1 MSQYLGWDMKLLI
14 FVYKNNCGI
23 HNWIGW
29 GYYYYTT
36 TSGHAANLL
45 KLKFTCGFSA
55 HKVVCFHK
63 KGGKVCFVGAARS
76 RLSQLRLKL
85 LPLSGITFVSRPVNG
100 SSKFGTS
107 GDLSMVFVMMGFVLG
122 FEVFVFMDCQWGYV
136 SWIPSGEEVGGSRGV
151 ELCLFIFVVGPC
163 DVYSKYFLSFPEV
176 RFFVRGGPG
185 FFVGCVIDVVTTSP
199 PGSISMA

>member
-14 FVYKNNCGI
+14 FAHKNNCGVQ
-23 HNWIGW
+23 NWIGW

-85 LPLSGITFVSRPVNG
+85 LPLSGITLVSRPVKG
-100 SSKFGTS
+100 FSGFGV
-107 GDLSMVFVMMGFVLG
+107 GDDLSMV
-122 FEVFVFMDCQWGYV
+122 
-136 SWIPSGEEVGGSRGV
+136 
-151 ELCLFIFVVGPC
+151 
-163 DVYSKYFLSFPEV
+163 
-176 RFFVRGGPG
+176 
-185 FFVGCVIDVVTTSP
+185 
-199 PGSISMA
+199 

>member
-14 FVYKNNCGI
+14 FAHKNNCGI
-23 HNWIGW
+23 QNWIGW

-36 TSGHAANLL
+36 TLGHAANLL

-100 SSKFGTS
+100 SSKFGAG

-122 FEVFVFMDCQWGYV
+122 FEVFVFMDCQ
-136 SWIPSGEEVGGSRGV
+136 
-151 ELCLFIFVVGPC
+151 
-163 DVYSKYFLSFPEV
+163 
-176 RFFVRGGPG
+176 
-185 FFVGCVIDVVTTSP
+185 
-199 PGSISMA
+199 

>member
-1 MSQYLGWDMKLLI
+1 M
-14 FVYKNNCGI
+14 
-23 HNWIGW
+23 
-29 GYYYYTT
+29 
-36 TSGHAANLL
+36 
-45 KLKFTCGFSA
+45 
-55 HKVVCFHK
+55 
-63 KGGKVCFVGAARS
+63 
-76 RLSQLRLKL
+76 
-85 LPLSGITFVSRPVNG
+85 SRPVNG

-151 ELCLFIFVVGPC
+151 ELCLFIFMVGPR
-163 DVYSKYFLSFPEV
+163 DVYSKYFLSFPKV

-185 FFVGCVIDVVTTSP
+185 VFVGCVIDVVTASP

>member
-14 FVYKNNCGI
+14 FAHKNNCGI

-45 KLKFTCGFSA
+45 KLKFTCGFLA
-55 HKVVCFHK
+55 HKVVCFTK
-63 KGGKVCFVGAARS
+63 KGGKVGFVEGAARS

-151 ELCLFIFVVGPC
+151 ELCLFIFMVGPR
-163 DVYSKYFLSFPEV
+163 DVYS
-176 RFFVRGGPG
+176 
-185 FFVGCVIDVVTTSP
+185 
-199 PGSISMA
+199 